1 MKNISAKK
9 YILILFSENL
19 NILLVKT
26 PIYLVFI
33 VNTHTYLCIFYRFGS
48 SDTNN
53 TNGDGNVMMLESTL
67 KEENQCFYPSE
78 TFPSCQI
85 ACQNVSTSLTS
96 SNTSLSN
103 FYHMLTEIK
112 EQV

>member
-33 VNTHTYLCIFYRFGS
+33 VNTLTYLCIFYRFGS

-67 KEENQCFYPSE
+67 NEENQCFYPSE